1 MEAISPTEIFGTKPA
16 APTGRNLAELDSEA
30 FFEMLITQLQTQD
43 PLDPVSNSDVVA
55 QISQIRDLESSTKL
69 SATLDKLAEMQ
80 SLVASQQQFGSASSL
95 IGSYVE
101 GAVATEDGSGRF
113 ISGVVT
119 GIRFEA
125 DGTPILETHN
135 GEELPIGSLSQV
147 TNVEELNRLANKLIN
162 ELIRGEIPD
171 ESGLP
176 IDVRGIVDS
185 VKTDEIGLPILV
197 LDDGTEMPLQ
207 YFREILSE
215 NDA

>member
-1 MEAISPTEIFGTKPA
+1 MEAIAPTETFGSQPA

-30 FFEMLITQLQTQD
+30 FFKMLITQLQTQD

-80 SLVASQQQFGSASSL
+80 SLLASQQQFGSAATL

-101 GAVATEDGSGRF
+101 GAVAAEDGSGRF
-113 ISGVVT
+113 VSGVVT
-119 GIRFEA
+119 GIRFDP
-125 DGTPILETHN
+125 DGAPILEIHN
-135 GEELPIGSLSQV
+135 GEELPMQSLSQI
-147 TNVEELNRLANKLIN
+147 TNVEELNRLAVKLINKLI
-162 ELIRGEIPD
+162 RGQVPD
-171 ESGLP
+171 EAGLP

-185 VKTDEIGLPILV
+185 VKTDEIGLPVLV
-197 LDDGTEMPLQ
+197 LDDVTEMPLH
-207 YFREILSE
+207 YFREVLNE

>member
-1 MEAISPTEIFGTKPA
+1 METIAPTETLGIQPA

-30 FFEMLITQLQTQD
+30 FFKMLITQLQSQD
-43 PLDPVSNSDVVA
+43 PLDPVSNADVVA

-69 SATLDKLAEMQ
+69 SATLDKLADMQ
-80 SLVASQQQFGSASSL
+80 SQLASQQQFGSAASL

-101 GAVATEDGSGRF
+101 GVVATEDGSGRF

-135 GEELPIGSLSQV
+135 GEELPLSSLSQI
-147 TNVEELNRLANKLIN
+147 TNVEELNRLAVKLVG

-185 VKTDEIGLPILV
+185 VKTDEIGLPVLV
-197 LDDGTEMPLQ
+197 LDDGTEMPLR
-207 YFREILSE
+207 YFREVLND